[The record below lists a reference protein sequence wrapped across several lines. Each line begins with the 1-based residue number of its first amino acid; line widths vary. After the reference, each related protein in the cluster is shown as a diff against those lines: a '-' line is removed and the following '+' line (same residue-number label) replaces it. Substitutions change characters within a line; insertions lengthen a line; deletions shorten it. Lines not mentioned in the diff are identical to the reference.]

1 MDCCI
6 LLCPPSEAGAVSIL
20 ARSAVFVAHSTVPR
34 PIASDYNRPL
44 SINFAMT
51 TDMTERTPEIDAQWL
66 LTTLEDAAETL
77 NTAITLIAEEPRR
90 AAGVLEHEIPALY
103 AKLNYAV
110 NTARM
115 GPVNLDEVD
124 HDELISWPEEMPFDR
139 HAAEDNETL

>member
-1 MDCCI
+1 M
-6 LLCPPSEAGAVSIL
+6 
-20 ARSAVFVAHSTVPR
+20 
-34 PIASDYNRPL
+34 
-44 SINFAMT
+44 MT

-110 NTARM
+110 NTARI

-139 HAAEDNETL
+139 HAAEENETV

>member
-1 MDCCI
+1 M
-6 LLCPPSEAGAVSIL
+6 SIL
-20 ARSAVFVAHSTVPR
+20 ARSAAFVAHSTVPR

-51 TDMTERTPEIDAQWL
+51 TDMTERTPDIDAQWL